1 LRDNK
6 ENKSC
11 KGPFKDLRTR
21 KKKKKKWRRRATADY
36 LEMKPIGRGRQGEKK
51 KIGEKKKKK
60 T

>member
-21 KKKKKKWRRRATADY
+21 KKKWRRRATADY